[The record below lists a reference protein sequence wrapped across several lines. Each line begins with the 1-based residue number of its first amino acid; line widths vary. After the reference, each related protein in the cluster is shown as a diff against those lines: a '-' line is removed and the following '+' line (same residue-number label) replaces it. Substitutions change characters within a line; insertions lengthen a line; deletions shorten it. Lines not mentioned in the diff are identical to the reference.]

1 MAQQTATEQA
11 PATVEQVEGQL
22 YTPAP
27 GESQLTVRAV
37 AAGCLLGGLVT
48 GMNLYLG
55 LKIGWTVGGSL
66 MAAILGFAFFT
77 VINPK
82 KKFSVLECNITQTA
96 GSGAGTMASA
106 GGMVAPIPAMM
117 MMDYEIP
124 IWGLFLWTLSIAY
137 LGVMFA
143 VPLRRQYVVIE
154 KLRFPTGTAT
164 ANTIVSMFA
173 TAGEAVA
180 KARVLLYFGVFS
192 FVYIIVAHFFHQL
205 ENPLIHEWV
214 GSASLA
220 FAATWGFS
228 LYCGPM
234 LFGAGFLIGPRVGAS
249 LFAGAVVGWAVL
261 GYLAQQKG
269 WAPHPNPQKIHDSG
283 VTLWEVRDW
292 FDWLLQGASAPWK
305 DTSSWGPRG
314 WILWP
319 GVAIMVSDAIG
330 SLLLNWR
337 TFITAF
343 KGTKDA
349 VSGNGPVE
357 ADADAIPNSW
367 WIKGLAFAAVSTVIV
382 AYFVFAIPPY
392 MSIFAIIMSAILANV
407 AVRSTGETDINP
419 VGGMGKV
426 TQLAFGAI
434 SSSPS
439 INLMS
444 AGITGAGAS
453 QAGDMMQDLKTGYML
468 GASPRKQFISQ
479 LWGIAAGV
487 CFAVPVYL
495 LFDSAYDIGGEG
507 SRLGAPAA
515 VAWKAVAEVMSKGFG
530 ALPPHAVEAIIGGL
544 IFGGSIPVLKKL
556 FPKIAPFLPSGLAFG
571 IAFIVPAFYSITMF
585 LGSMA
590 LIAWNKKNKAGCER
604 MVFAVACGLVAGEGL
619 GGIVNAVLTI
629 LGVG

>member
-1 MAQQTATEQA
+1 MSEEAAA
-11 PATVEQVEGQL
+11 GNDLNEGQL
-22 YTPAP
+22 YVPEP
-27 GESQLTVRAV
+27 GERQLTVRAV
-37 AAGCLLGGLVT
+37 AAGCLLGGVVT

-82 KKFSVLECNITQTA
+82 EKFTVLECNITQTA

-106 GGMVAPIPAMM
+106 GGLVAPVPAMM
-117 MMDYEIP
+117 MLGYEIP
-124 IWGLFLWTLSIAY
+124 VWGLFLWTASIAF

-164 ANTIVSMFA
+164 ANTIVAMFA

-180 KARVLLYFGVFS
+180 KARLLLYFGIFA
-192 FVYIIVAHFFHQL
+192 FCYILAAHFFHQL
-205 ENPLIHEWV
+205 ENPQIHVWF
-214 GSASLA
+214 GSAALTT
-220 FAATWGFS
+220 AAAWGFS

-234 LFGAGFLIGPRVGAS
+234 LFGAGFLIGPRVGTS
-249 LFAGAVVGWAVL
+249 LFAGAVFGWAVL
-261 GYLAQQKG
+261 GVFAQNKG
-269 WAPHPNPQKIHDSG
+269 WAPHPNPQKIHGDDM
-283 VTLWEVRDW
+283 W
-292 FDWLLQGASAPWK
+292 GA
-305 DTSSWGPRG
+305 RG

-319 GVAIMVSDAIG
+319 GVAIMVADALG
-330 SLLLNWR
+330 SLVLNYK

-349 VSGNGPVE
+349 LSK
-357 ADADAIPNSW
+357 DAKGQVQDENAIPNTW
-367 WIKGLAFAAVSTVIV
+367 WIRGLLAASVSTVII
-382 AYFVFAIPPY
+382 AWIVFEIPPY
-392 MSIFAIIMSAILANV
+392 MSLFAIALSAVLANV

-426 TQLAFGAI
+426 TQMAFGAI
-434 SSSPS
+434 SSSAS

-479 LWGIAAGV
+479 LYGIAAGV
-487 CFAVPVYL
+487 VFAVPVYL
-495 LFDSAYDIGGEG
+495 LFDSAYEIGADG

-515 VAWKAVAEVMSKGFG
+515 VAWGAVATVMSKGFDS
-530 ALPPHAVEAIIGGL
+530 LPPFAIEA
-544 IFGGSIPVLKKL
+544 IFGGLVFGAGIPVVRKA
-556 FPKIAPFLPSGLAFG
+556 FPKIAPYTPSGLAFG

-590 LIAWNKKNKAGCER
+590 LLVWMKSNKEGCER
-604 MVFAVACGLVAGEGL
+604 FVFAVACGLVAGEGL
-619 GGIVNAVLTI
+619 AGIVNAVLTI
-629 LGVG
+629 LGIG